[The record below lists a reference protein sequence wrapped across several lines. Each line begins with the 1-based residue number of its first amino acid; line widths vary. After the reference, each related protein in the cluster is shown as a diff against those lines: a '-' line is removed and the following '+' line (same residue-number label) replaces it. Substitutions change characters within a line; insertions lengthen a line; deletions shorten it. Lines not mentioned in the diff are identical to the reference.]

1 MTKYCANCG
10 RELPDEAVYC
20 PDCGKKFIPRTKAD
34 FPESSNDLNDSDY
47 EFNGPFGQ
55 SSKKFEGPFGP
66 HSNRGSYDSNSSSNN
81 DSGGST
87 NDMGNS
93 SANGMD
99 NSPANGSGTVSNAGS
114 SSSSPS
120 GFLSNLSCGKVCIIL
135 FVALLVLSLIGNIMH
150 ETSSSNDYSPTLF
163 SDDNYDFNTNDIEGK
178 GSIDRNEPYNM
189 SIDENTYLSG
199 NGEVRLIDSNHS
211 YNIESEEFNITDYE
225 TYYINVD
232 NDDWYV
238 LNIFKCKFDTPA
250 QSQVYA
256 PDMDDGDPIIVYGGK
271 GEYYGYGILMS
282 SSSNDSKFKNL
293 DFLESIFHYKKE

>member
-1 MTKYCANCG
+1 MAKYCANCG

-34 FPESSNDLNDSDY
+34 FPESNNDLDNSDY
-47 EFNGPFGQ
+47 EFNGPFGS

-66 HSNRGSYDSNSSSNN
+66 HSNRGSYDSNSSTKKNS
-81 DSGGST
+81 S
-87 NDMGNS
+87 S
-93 SANGMD
+93 SAN
-99 NSPANGSGTVSNAGS
+99 SSGTVSNTGS
-114 SSSSPS
+114 TSQSS
-120 GFLSNLSCGKVCIIL
+120 GFFSNMSCGKVCIIL
-135 FVALLVLSLIGNIMH
+135 FVALLVLSAIGNMM
-150 ETSSSNDYSPTLF
+150 NDNSHNSSPTLF

-199 NGEVRLIDSNHS
+199 KGEVRLIDSNHS
-211 YNIESEEFNITDYE
+211 YNIESEEFTITDYE
-225 TYYINVD
+225 TFYINVD

-271 GEYYGYGILMS
+271 GDYNGYGIIMTS
-282 SSSNDSKFKNL
+282 SSDDSKFKNL

>member
-1 MTKYCANCG
+1 MAKYCANCG

-34 FPESSNDLNDSDY
+34 FPESNNNLDNSDY
-47 EFNGPFGQ
+47 EFNGPFGS

-66 HSNRGSYDSNSSSNN
+66 HSNRGSYDSNSSTNK
-81 DSGGST
+81 DSSESA
-87 NDMGNS
+87 NS
-93 SANGMD
+93 SHNPSANK
-99 NSPANGSGTVSNAGS
+99 SVNGSGTVSNTGS
-114 SSSSPS
+114 TSQSS
-120 GFLSNLSCGKVCIIL
+120 GFFSNMSCGKVCIIL
-135 FVALLVLSLIGNIMH
+135 FAALLVLSAIGNMMDY
-150 ETSSSNDYSPTLF
+150 TSHDSSPTLF
-163 SDDNYDFNTNDIEGK
+163 SDDNYDFNTKDIEGK

-199 NGEVRLIDSNHS
+199 KGEVRLIDSNHS
-211 YNIESEEFNITDYE
+211 YNIESEEFTITDYE
-225 TYYINVD
+225 TFYINVD

-271 GEYYGYGILMS
+271 GDYNGYGIIMTS
-282 SSSNDSKFKNL
+282 SSDDSKFKNL